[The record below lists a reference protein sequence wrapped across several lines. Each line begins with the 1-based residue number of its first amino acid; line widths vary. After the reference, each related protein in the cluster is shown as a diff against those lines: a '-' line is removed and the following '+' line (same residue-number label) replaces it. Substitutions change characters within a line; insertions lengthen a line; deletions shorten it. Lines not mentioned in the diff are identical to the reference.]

1 MNDDQQFDF
10 WYAVQNTHVVKAPS
24 NILETFGN
32 TLVNYHHIAEM
43 MDSTA
48 QIRIREGRVEAVRP
62 QIMTP
67 DHFSSST
74 LDGFGEESQKY
85 VDWLQANKGDIAI
98 LKYGFSIRKLDVN
111 EHIITE
117 TLTNA
122 VDRVKKEIDKKADPL
137 AALVVGVDD
146 PWEVSLIKMMVELA
160 GRSAPIHAQQLNLD
174 PHGVIHEIEQA
185 FKAAAE
191 NRNLITRLS
200 TLLEKH
206 DMFTEYQD
214 RFFDL
219 VRTNQ

>member
-1 MNDDQQFDF
+1 MKGCKLKKENSALLNVKGDNKYALNETPIHAAVLNDKPD
-10 WYAVQNTHVVKAPS
+10 AVKLLLKLGTNINLGDAQNNTPLHAAVYLNKP
-24 NILETFGN
+24 NI
-32 TLVNYHHIAEM
+32 
-43 MDSTA
+43 
-48 QIRIREGRVEAVRP
+48 VELL
-62 QIMTP
+62 I
-67 DHFSSST
+67 D
-74 LDGFGEESQKY
+74 
-85 VDWLQANKGDIAI
+85 KGDIAI